1 MKTFV
6 MIGKYTMQAMEEV
19 SAERTK
25 SVENYIKTI
34 GGKVKEMYVLLGEY
48 DVLLIVE
55 LPSEEKA
62 IQASLGLSRSTNIH
76 FTTYPAVSA
85 ESFDNIAQQLGI

>member
-1 MKTFV
+1 MQTFV

-48 DVLLIVE
+48 DVILIVE

-62 IQASLGLSRSTNIH
+62 VQASLGLSKSTNID
-76 FTTYPAVSA
+76 FTTYPAISA
-85 ESFDNIAQQLGI
+85 ANFDNIANQMGI

>member
-6 MIGKYTMQAMEEV
+6 MIGKYTMQALEEV

-25 SVENYIKTI
+25 SVENYIKTL
-34 GGKVKEMYVLLGEY
+34 GGQVKEMYVLLGEY
-48 DVLLIVE
+48 DVILIVE

-62 IQASLGLSRSTNIH
+62 VQASLGLSRSTNID
-76 FTTYPAVSA
+76 FTTYPAISA
-85 ESFDNIAQQLGI
+85 ENFDNIAQQMGI